1 MNKHTRRA
9 LRIIPLTEL
18 VLTSV
23 LLIVSFFIK
32 DIPEKKTYFYRN
44 GRIVTDSWHN
54 TFSSLTCELVFI
66 IIILTAVYIFICIA
80 VKIKYKEDISG
91 KIPLALLITAV
102 CAVMLFFCDIMVCGL
117 WTNEDYEPE
126 CYKFS
131 DGQHTIVIEEK
142 SFLLNGR
149 GTVYQI
155 MDNDKSV
162 VIHQFTTDD
171 GGRNNG
177 NYSIKWHDDH
187 IELTYSTFST
197 KDSKCTDKIRFI
209 AGQ

>member
-142 SFLLNGR
+142 S
-149 GTVYQI
+149 
-155 MDNDKSV
+155 
-162 VIHQFTTDD
+162 
-171 GGRNNG
+171 
-177 NYSIKWHDDH
+177 DH

-209 AGQ
+209 ADQ

>member
-1 MNKHTRRA
+1 
-9 LRIIPLTEL
+9 
-18 VLTSV
+18 
-23 LLIVSFFIK
+23 
-32 DIPEKKTYFYRN
+32 
-44 GRIVTDSWHN
+44 
-54 TFSSLTCELVFI
+54 VFI

-142 SFLLNGR
+142 SFLLYGG

-155 MDNDKSV
+155 MDNDKAV
-162 VIHQFTTDD
+162 IIHQFDTDD

-177 NYSIKWHDDH
+177 NYSIKWYDDYA
-187 IELTYSTFST
+187 ELTYNTFSG
-197 KDSKCTDKIRFI
+197 KDSKCTDKIKFI
-209 AGQ
+209 ADQ